1 MPVSR
6 PTLRRTLCWT
16 TSACLLAASP
26 AAGQEVLELPAED
39 RMLELR
45 IEEVYRLGTLAGE
58 AWEQFGDVGDIGF
71 DGAGNLYVLDRQVE
85 RVIVAGPAGEFVR
98 EFGREGE
105 GPGEFEEVHG
115 LAVKREGG
123 AIVTDSRRL
132 VFHIFQADGRVER
145 TVRMDFTVGVLRI
158 GNFVAQPDADAI
170 IAVPSASDEYMPS
183 ISPWLSRSERERLG
197 GTMEMPQPALSH
209 AIERVVLE
217 GSWAETDTISEGW
230 MPPIDEQATSAWP
243 GRAQSERRLV
253 LAALAFPV
261 LFPDLHLA
269 FRPDFHWGVLPDGSV
284 AFADSSTYT
293 VKIAR
298 AESGVVRILQRP
310 IRPEPVTNRIMRA
323 ERRRRLDELQ
333 ARAEPGEDLR
343 DARER
348 IENLE
353 FHPVVPVIRGLA
365 TTWDGHI
372 WVVRRGDE
380 EPLSDG
386 PIDVLTADGRY
397 LGSYPAGATVIPD
410 AFGPGGLV
418 AFIEEDELGV
428 ETVVVKRVVGS

>member
-1 MPVSR
+1 M
-6 PTLRRTLCWT
+6 LD
-16 TSACLLAASP
+16 LLF
-26 AAGQEVLELPAED
+26 
-39 RMLELR
+39 
-45 IEEVYRLGTLAGE
+45 EEVYRLGTTAGE
-58 AWEQFGDVGDIGF
+58 AWEQFGNVGDIGF
-71 DGAGNLYVLDRQVE
+71 DGAGNLYVLDYQVD
-85 RVIVAGPAGEFVR
+85 RVIVAGPAGEFAR
-98 EFGREGE
+98 EFGRKGE
-105 GPGEFEEVHG
+105 GPGEFEEVHW
-115 LAVKREGG
+115 LAVMRDGR
-123 AIVTDSRRL
+123 AVVSDSRRL

-158 GNFVAQPDADAI
+158 GSFVAQPGADAI

-183 ISPWLSRSERERLG
+183 ISPWLSRSDRESLS
-197 GTMEMPQPALSH
+197 GTSEMPPPASSH
-209 AIERVVLE
+209 AIERMVLD
-217 GSWAETDTISEGW
+217 GRWAETDTIAEGW
-230 MPPIDEQATSAWP
+230 MPAIDEQATSAWP
-243 GRAQSERRLV
+243 KRAQSERRLV

-261 LFPDLHLA
+261 LFPDLHRA

-293 VKIAR
+293 VKIA
-298 AESGVVRILQRP
+298 AIGSGVVRVLRRP

-333 ARAEPGEDLR
+333 ANAEPGEDLR
-343 DARER
+343 DERER
-348 IENLE
+348 IDNLE

-372 WVVRRGDE
+372 WVVRRGE

-397 LGSYPAGATVIPD
+397 LGSYPAGATAIPD

-418 AFIEEDELGV
+418 AFIETDELDV